1 MHGNVSKLCRAE
13 PRDSRLLIVKR
24 SQTEPIRFHGS
35 PRPIFIVIGAVVR
48 HGAYWTALKNLHSPK
63 SDENIPLIPEP
74 STSTKKKSNRVKRQ
88 KRDVDAAL
96 TIVTWICLQAA
107 TRHLV
112 SLVKSDVTYDLSPAH
127 DTEGPRSRA
136 SFKTCQRWELK
147 WKQTRGFTHLKYYS
161 GDGEFTRTVRVRAT
175 HIRFHLFK
183 LNFHKLFNVYWALWS
198 GLYEYL
204 DHHHPR
210 ITNENF
216 HLLFR

>member
-1 MHGNVSKLCRAE
+1 MVTSVSYVGAAE
-13 PRDSRLLIVKR
+13 ARDSRLLIVKR

-74 STSTKKKSNRVKRQ
+74 STSTKKKSYCGKRQ

-147 WKQTRGFTHLKYYS
+147 WKQTRGFIHLKYYS
-161 GDGEFTRTVRVRAT
+161 RDGECAARVSERSTTGQFILIIFSWVIRNSIRSLKRMILSTIIT
-175 HIRFHLFK
+175 H
-183 LNFHKLFNVYWALWS
+183 W
-198 GLYEYL
+198 
-204 DHHHPR
+204 
-210 ITNENF
+210 
-216 HLLFR
+216 